1 MLDLR
6 GVPEGRFGAMTGVSP
21 DIKNNQNICVDGSFL
36 AANVRRPPQ
45 EALLI
50 TELLF
55 DVKRSDSGSKKK
67 GVDGHNPDDNVRR
80 PRKTGN
86 WIERVF

>member
-1 MLDLR
+1 
-6 GVPEGRFGAMTGVSP
+6 MTGKSSC
-21 DIKNNQNICVDGSFL
+21 IKNNENICIDGRDL
-36 AANVRRPPQ
+36 AANVRRPPV

-50 TELLF
+50 TELFF

-86 WIERVF
+86 WIERVI